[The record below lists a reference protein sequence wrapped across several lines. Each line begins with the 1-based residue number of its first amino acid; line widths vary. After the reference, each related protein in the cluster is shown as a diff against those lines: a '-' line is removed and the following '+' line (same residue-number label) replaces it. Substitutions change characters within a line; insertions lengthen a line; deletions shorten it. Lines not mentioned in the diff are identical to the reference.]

1 MHEDQLVL
9 ENQRPRFGPK
19 IISHYFI
26 CYTLNNLP
34 CKTFSYK
41 LNVHKLNMLIV
52 VGKINN
58 NIIPF
63 ESVMPSTH
71 LILCCHLLLLPS
83 LVPSIRVFS
92 SELAVCIRWPKYWSF
107 TFSISPSNGYSGLIS
122 FRMNQFDLCAVPGTL
137 ESLLPHHASVS
148 HTCYLFLYLSFQN
161 CFHYPFL

>member
-1 MHEDQLVL
+1 M
-9 ENQRPRFGPK
+9 K
-19 IISHYFI
+19 ISLFWKISDLGLDLKLFLIILFVILLIIFHVRH
-26 CYTLNNLP
+26 
-34 CKTFSYK
+34 SVYK

-107 TFSISPSNGYSGLIS
+107 TFSISPSNDYSGLIS
-122 FRMNQFDLCAVPGTL
+122 FRMN
-137 ESLLPHHASVS
+137 
-148 HTCYLFLYLSFQN
+148 
-161 CFHYPFL
+161 

>member
-1 MHEDQLVL
+1 M
-9 ENQRPRFGPK
+9 K
-19 IISHYFI
+19 ISLFWKISDLGLDLKLFLIILFVILLIIFHVRH
-26 CYTLNNLP
+26 
-34 CKTFSYK
+34 SVYK

-122 FRMNQFDLCAVPGTL
+122 FRMN
-137 ESLLPHHASVS
+137 
-148 HTCYLFLYLSFQN
+148 
-161 CFHYPFL
+161 

>member
-1 MHEDQLVL
+1 M
-9 ENQRPRFGPK
+9 K
-19 IISHYFI
+19 ISLFWKISGLGLDLKLFLIILFVILLIIFHVRH
-26 CYTLNNLP
+26 
-34 CKTFSYK
+34 SVYK

-122 FRMNQFDLCAVPGTL
+122 FRMN
-137 ESLLPHHASVS
+137 
-148 HTCYLFLYLSFQN
+148 
-161 CFHYPFL
+161 